1 MFTVDYNSQNPEA
14 NVLVKQQD
22 IFQNTLTIKSVHCYF
37 ENIEVERNLFSN
49 DIPNG
54 TQRHYHSSCCSIH
67 NKVPI
72 DIIYKSSPQG
82 EKIFIALWG
91 DATSQRLI
99 FNIDGKS
106 NIDLICQE
114 DIRENFGRNEWSS
127 EANDSNTGK
136 LRYDEEK
143 QRFYQQRGTGYDRM
157 FFELSREQLEKLCSA
172 TILNIQSSSQS
183 GEIQFEGDASGFI
196 TIIQALYNEAFDNSM
211 YIDAKGNALSF
222 AQRQVSSLQYLT
234 TSELK
239 KENWWIWA
247 VLGGV
252 VFLIL
257 FTIIITSRPL

>member
-1 MFTVDYNSQNPEA
+1 MFTIDYNSQNPEA

-22 IFQNTLTIKSVHCYF
+22 IFQNTLTIRSVHCYF

-67 NKVPI
+67 YKVPI

-82 EKIFIALWG
+82 EKIFITLWG
-91 DATSQRLI
+91 DLTSQRLI

-106 NIDLICQE
+106 NIDLIRQE
-114 DIRENFGRNEWSS
+114 DIEENFSRDVWSS
-127 EANDSNTGK
+127 EANDANTGY
-136 LRYDEEK
+136 LRYNEEK
-143 QRFYQQRGTGYDRM
+143 QRYYQERSTGFNRL
-157 FFELSREQLEKLCSA
+157 FFEITRDQLEKLCSA
-172 TILNIQSSSQS
+172 TTLNIQTSSHSN
-183 GEIQFEGDASGFI
+183 EVQFEGDASGFI

-222 AQRQVSSLQYLT
+222 AQKQVSSLQYLT

-247 VLGGV
+247 VLVGV
-252 VFLIL
+252 VFLII
-257 FTIIITSRPL
+257 FTILITSRPL